1 MQLMTTSE
9 IYAVGV
15 PIILM
20 MIGLEVIFSVYK
32 KRDLYSLGDTG
43 GTLGLLAGN
52 IFVSLSTQGL
62 MLGLYFYLYQ
72 FRLITINDL
81 FPPWLI
87 ILATFLMVDLV
98 FYWYHRASHRV

>member
-52 IFVSLSTQGL
+52 IFVSLSTQSL

-72 FRLITINDL
+72 FRLITINVF
-81 FPPWLI
+81 FP
-87 ILATFLMVDLV
+87 
-98 FYWYHRASHRV
+98 HG

>member
-32 KRDLYSLGDTG
+32 KRDCTALVIQEE
-43 GTLGLLAGN
+43 LLDYWWA
-52 IFVSLSTQGL
+52 IS
-62 MLGLYFYLYQ
+62 
-72 FRLITINDL
+72 L
-81 FPPWLI
+81 FPCRPK
-87 ILATFLMVDLV
+87 V
-98 FYWYHRASHRV
+98 

>member
-20 MIGLEVIFSVYK
+20 MIGLEVIFSVFK

-43 GTLGLLAGN
+43 
-52 IFVSLSTQGL
+52 
-62 MLGLYFYLYQ
+62 
-72 FRLITINDL
+72 
-81 FPPWLI
+81 
-87 ILATFLMVDLV
+87 
-98 FYWYHRASHRV
+98 